1 VTTPA
6 PPRGG
11 GHGRVESGDRVM
23 ISVPRWV
30 AMLQDPGI
38 QAVLVLAVLAVLAF
52 VMFTLAWRGGARTAY
67 VPLQIPWFVSGGM
80 AGIALLG
87 MAVGGWSIHI
97 GRRQDAAHRAETEE
111 LVREAVELAEDLR
124 SGRLT
129 LPRTRR

>member
-1 VTTPA
+1 MTTPA
-6 PPRGG
+6 RQPEA
-11 GHGRVESGDRVM
+11 GHDRVESGDRVL

-30 AMLQDPGI
+30 ATLQDPGI
-38 QAVLVLAVLAVLAF
+38 RAVVVLAVLAVIAF

-87 MAVGGWSIHI
+87 MAAGGWSIHM

-129 LPRTRR
+129 LPRKRR